1 MIPSYFDGKNKDD
14 LNLKKGLKIFVNNY
28 LDNNPIIDPNSTNKF
43 QKKKKI
49 HFEPS
54 EELKKINDFY
64 MHRKQP
70 IERKEKLNYF
80 FLNNKENI

>member
-43 QKKKKI
+43 QKKKKFTLN
-49 HFEPS
+49 H
-54 EELKKINDFY
+54 LRNVKKLMISICIVNNLL
-64 MHRKQP
+64 
-70 IERKEKLNYF
+70 KEKKN
-80 FLNNKENI
+80 

>member
-43 QKKKKI
+43 QKKKK
-49 HFEPS
+49 FTLNLLRN
-54 EELKKINDFY
+54 LKKLMISTCIVNNLL
-64 MHRKQP
+64 
-70 IERKEKLNYF
+70 KEKKN
-80 FLNNKENI
+80 